1 MDFADETRQG
11 DGEFYRPTRFFHIVY
26 FLVFDST
33 FLLYCLACIGCL
45 ARFKSVDMLTVC
57 LPLLLPVCLACRRCD
72 SFVEADAINVKD
84 NLPVFAFARLVRG
97 AGGKRKRGDKVV
109 FASEMSAG

>member
-1 MDFADETRQG
+1 M
-11 DGEFYRPTRFFHIVY
+11 
-26 FLVFDST
+26 
-33 FLLYCLACIGCL
+33 
-45 ARFKSVDMLTVC
+45 ARFKSVAVG
-57 LPLLLPVCLACRRCD
+57 LPLLLPVCLACRRRD

-97 AGGKRKRGDKVV
+97 AGGKRRRGDKVV